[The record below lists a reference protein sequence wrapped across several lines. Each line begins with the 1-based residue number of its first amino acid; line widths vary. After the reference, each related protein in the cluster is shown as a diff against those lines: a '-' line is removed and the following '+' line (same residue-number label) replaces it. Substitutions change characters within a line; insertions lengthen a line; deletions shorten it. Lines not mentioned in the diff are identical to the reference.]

1 MGTMDNE
8 NGKSSLLLVGGKGGV
23 GKTTCSAAIA
33 LRYAAKGYHTL
44 LLTSDMS
51 PSLSDIFEQR
61 IGDSVTAVA
70 ENLDAYEISQE
81 AIVAHWKKRFGQDF
95 YDILA
100 VLIDIDALEHESRHE
115 LMDYIGSA
123 PSLREE
129 TMLDIIVQMAEERGY
144 DRIVWDTAPTGE
156 TLNLLGMPKIIKK
169 HLRAGAKVFEGLD
182 KIGKNLV
189 GKRPIAGIMDEW
201 VQVSEKIAQ
210 FIHSRSTFLVVAN
223 PESLVVNQARRLINT
238 LADYRLRI
246 QGLVINKIIEDADSQ
261 SLAAMK
267 MRQEQY
273 VKELQSMAGGRPVA
287 TLPASLRE
295 IKGAAELQI
304 IGKKL
309 DADLSL

>member
-1 MGTMDNE
+1 MDNG
-8 NGKSSLLLVGGKGGV
+8 NGQSSLLLIGGKGGV
-23 GKTTCSAAIA
+23 GKTTCSAAVA
-33 LRYAAKGYHTL
+33 LQYAAKGYRTL

-51 PSLSDIFEQR
+51 PSLSDIFER
-61 IGDSVTAVA
+61 KIGGSITAVA
-70 ENLDAYEISQE
+70 DNLDAYEISQE
-81 AIVAHWKKRFGQDF
+81 AIASHWKSRFGQDF

-100 VLIDIDALEHESRHE
+100 ILIDIEALENESRHE

-129 TMLDIIVQMAEERGY
+129 TMLDIIVHMAEEQGY
-144 DRIVWDTAPTGE
+144 DRIVWDTAPAGE

-201 VQVSEKIAQ
+201 VSVSEKIAR
-210 FIHSRSTFLVVAN
+210 FIHTRSSFLVVAN

-238 LADYRLRI
+238 LAEYKLRVH
-246 QGLVINKIIEDADSQ
+246 GLVINKIIEDADSQ
-261 SLAAMK
+261 SLATMK
-267 MRQEQY
+267 MRQAQY
-273 VKELQSMAGGRPVA
+273 VEELQGMAGERPVA
-287 TLPASLRE
+287 MLPISFKE
-295 IKGAAELQI
+295 IKGTAELQA

-309 DADLSL
+309 VADLSL